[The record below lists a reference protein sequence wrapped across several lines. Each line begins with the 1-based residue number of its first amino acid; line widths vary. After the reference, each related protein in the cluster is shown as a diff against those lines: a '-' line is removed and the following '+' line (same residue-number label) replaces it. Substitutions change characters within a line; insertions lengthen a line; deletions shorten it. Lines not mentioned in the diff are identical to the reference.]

1 MTNEEKARAYDEAL
15 ERARK
20 MLNMILDNEL
30 LGFPDQIREIFP
42 QLKESKDE
50 KIRKEMIRYFTE
62 MKKGGSAAL
71 PYDDCIAYLE
81 QKEQKPKIYIPKF
94 RDGDKIKLKGSNLDL
109 TITNIEG
116 SKYYG
121 KGWSLD
127 IVSAD
132 ESYEL
137 VEQKSAEINEYEI
150 IKKHIT
156 EDFLSSEVNKRLK
169 ECGWYVTDE
178 KPAEWSKEDEKKINF
193 LSRLIEFQVKDD
205 EYCFSEGR
213 FVSKQEAIEMLKSLR
228 PQPYKWYI
236 KKGHWYMCIV
246 DKPEYGWRKGKVY
259 QSPEDNRIETDYK
272 GDLTNWPDSEP
283 WFRPAT
289 IDEIPDSQ
297 PSWKPSEEQME
308 ALKDYIEDFQARA
321 EAAVGGWNN
330 FDVMIQLYEQLKK
343 L

>member
-1 MTNEEKARAYDEAL
+1 MTQEEKARAYDEAL

-20 MLNMILDNEL
+20 MLNMILDEEL

-137 VEQKSAEINEYEI
+137 VEQKSAEINFYQ
-150 IKKHIT
+150 
-156 EDFLSSEVNKRLK
+156 KR
-169 ECGWYVTDE
+169 
-178 KPAEWSKEDEKKINF
+178 
-193 LSRLIEFQVKDD
+193 RL
-205 EYCFSEGR
+205 
-213 FVSKQEAIEMLKSLR
+213 
-228 PQPYKWYI
+228 
-236 KKGHWYMCIV
+236 
-246 DKPEYGWRKGKVY
+246 
-259 QSPEDNRIETDYK
+259 
-272 GDLTNWPDSEP
+272 
-283 WFRPAT
+283 
-289 IDEIPDSQ
+289 
-297 PSWKPSEEQME
+297 
-308 ALKDYIEDFQARA
+308 
-321 EAAVGGWNN
+321 NN
-330 FDVMIQLYEQLKK
+330 LLNIMVLW
-343 L
+343 